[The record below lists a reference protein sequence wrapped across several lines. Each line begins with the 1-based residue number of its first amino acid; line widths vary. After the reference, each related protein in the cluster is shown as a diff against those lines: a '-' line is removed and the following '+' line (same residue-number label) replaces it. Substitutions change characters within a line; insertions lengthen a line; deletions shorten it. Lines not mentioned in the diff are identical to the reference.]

1 MDYVIS
7 THAPR
12 EGSDSA
18 ESERHK
24 RKNISTHAPREGS
37 DTSSQQP
44 ADPITTFQPT
54 LPARGATHEIE
65 AALKD
70 GMDFNPRSPRGER
83 RRGRQATACG
93 TNFNPRSPRGERQ
106 CVAAQVSRHSLRQI
120 STRAPREGS
129 DCKYLQVLKS
139 RTQQYRQTLHRIT
152 TKTALLPV
160 QKRIF
165 PFEPPSLSAFFSANL
180 PENICALVLRTSQY
194 QGFLRHVRLFAAKV
208 LDLVLVPLAQIV
220 KAQAVLFRIHD
231 RQELCLQH
239 FALRGVQ
246 QALKD
251 GVLHPLPV
259 VDTLLWRSAA
269 GACARRRLRC

>member
-1 MDYVIS
+1 MVATNTAPLIS

-12 EGSDSA
+12 EGSDVVTAKEQLGHS
-18 ESERHK
+18 
-24 RKNISTHAPREGS
+24 N
-37 DTSSQQP
+37 
-44 ADPITTFQPT
+44 
-54 LPARGATHEIE
+54 
-65 AALKD
+65 
-70 GMDFNPRSPRGER
+70 FNPRSPRGER
-83 RRGRQATACG
+83 RTAAALPSSSPKFQPALPARGATV
-93 TNFNPRSPRGERQ
+93 
-106 CVAAQVSRHSLRQI
+106 VAAQGAHPQQI

-129 DCKYLQVLKS
+129 DSKYLQVLKS

-152 TKTALLPV
+152 TKTALFPV

-165 PFEPPSLSAFFSANL
+165 SFEPPSISTFFSANL

-220 KAQAVLFRIHD
+220 KSQAVLFCVHD
-231 RQELCLQH
+231 RQEFCLER
-239 FALRGVQ
+239 FALGGVQ

-259 VDTLLWRSAA
+259 VDTLLCDLPQATA
-269 GACARRRLRC
+269 PGGRLRCLHHR

>member
-83 RRGRQATACG
+83 RRADKRQ
-93 TNFNPRSPRGERQ
+93 R
-106 CVAAQVSRHSLRQI
+106 AAQI
-120 STRAPREGS
+120 STHAPREGS
-129 DCKYLQVLKS
+129 DI
-139 RTQQYRQTLHRIT
+139 R
-152 TKTALLPV
+152 
-160 QKRIF
+160 
-165 PFEPPSLSAFFSANL
+165 
-180 PENICALVLRTSQY
+180 
-194 QGFLRHVRLFAAKV
+194 
-208 LDLVLVPLAQIV
+208 
-220 KAQAVLFRIHD
+220 
-231 RQELCLQH
+231 
-239 FALRGVQ
+239 
-246 QALKD
+246 
-251 GVLHPLPV
+251 
-259 VDTLLWRSAA
+259 
-269 GACARRRLRC
+269 